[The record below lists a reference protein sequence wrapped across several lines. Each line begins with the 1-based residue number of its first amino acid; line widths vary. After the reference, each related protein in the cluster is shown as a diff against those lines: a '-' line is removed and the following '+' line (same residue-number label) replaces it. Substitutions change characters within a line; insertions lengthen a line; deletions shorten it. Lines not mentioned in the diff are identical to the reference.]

1 MFLRH
6 WLVRFIVLHVMRFS
20 LLGKFATVDI
30 YIYIYMQS
38 LVVSRDFDSIST
50 LALFQKVLV

>member
-1 MFLRH
+1 
-6 WLVRFIVLHVMRFS
+6 MRFS

-30 YIYIYMQS
+30 YIYTYIHISDCMQS